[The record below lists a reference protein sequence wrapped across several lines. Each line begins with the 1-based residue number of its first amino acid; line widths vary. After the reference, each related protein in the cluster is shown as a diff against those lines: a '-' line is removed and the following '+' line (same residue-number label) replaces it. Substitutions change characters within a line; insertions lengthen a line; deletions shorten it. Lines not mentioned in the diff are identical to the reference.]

1 MKNLKLI
8 YTSSWAASLTIVLTA
23 IITIWGELSPA
34 LKGILKDFTGHH
46 WVSKSLLVVLVYL
59 IGLFVFYFILRE
71 ITPAALRKSLV
82 YLSLLTIIAILAV
95 FLFFVWHYLGGI

>member
-8 YTSSWAASLTIVLTA
+8 YSSSWAASLAIAVTA

-34 LKGILKDFTGHH
+34 LKGTLKDFTGHH
-46 WVSKSLLVVLVYL
+46 WISKSLLVVLVYL
-59 IGLFVFYFILRE
+59 IGLIVFYFVWRE
-71 ITPAALRKSLV
+71 ITPEALRKSLI
-82 YLSLLTIIAILAV
+82 YLNLITIISVLAV